1 LRLCQEWKIKCDL
14 IAEENTY
21 RHDVIC
27 DKELSVLLNCTL
39 VSNWSVRLTK
49 IRFWWGGL
57 FSTEVVCNG
66 AIQIANIQFPIW
78 SVNIRHKYGTSDYL
92 SIWTKKID
100 IEWVGWWRIDWECG
114 ILEWVAWIL
123 WKEGCKD
130 WEEME

>member
-1 LRLCQEWKIKCDL
+1 MRLSQEWKINCVL
-14 IAEENTY
+14 IVEENTY

-27 DKELSVLLNCTL
+27 DKELSVLLNSTL
-39 VSNWSVRLTK
+39 ISNWSVRLTK
-49 IRFWWGGL
+49 IRFWWGRL
-57 FSTEVVCNG
+57 FSTEEVCNG

-78 SVNIRHKYGTSDYL
+78 SVNIRYKYGISDYL